1 MDKLF
6 VSSTGWQIFQW
17 ALGMMQ
23 HQSWPQSLGDISMP
37 AVGTDHAISHNTG
50 ENRCGQLHAELIYR
64 VPQFDATISVDRQSA
79 GT

>member
-50 ENRCGQLHAELIYR
+50 ENRCGQ
-64 VPQFDATISVDRQSA
+64 
-79 GT
+79 